1 MHLSG
6 IELRFLIC
14 PANDVIFVHYTEY
27 IFCSQLRQFASIHQR
42 ELGTATRAVEQALE
56 QAEANVKWM
65 ERNYESIVRWLANVT
80 AVAAS

>member
-1 MHLSG
+1 LK
-6 IELRFLIC
+6 
-14 PANDVIFVHYTEY
+14 
-27 IFCSQLRQFASIHQR
+27 QFASIHHH

-80 AVAAS
+80 AVAES

>member
-1 MHLSG
+1 MPCALQFLSS
-6 IELRFLIC
+6 
-14 PANDVIFVHYTEY
+14 PAHNAAFVGYTEY
-27 IFCSQLRQFASIHQR
+27 IFCSQLRQFASVHNR

>member
-1 MHLSG
+1 MQLSG
-6 IELRFLIC
+6 IKLKFLIF

-27 IFCSQLRQFASIHQR
+27 MFCSQLRQFASIHHR

-80 AVAAS
+80 AVTAS